1 MFDINEFRTLLKFE
15 GISLD
20 DYTDEELNILIN
32 SKITEL
38 KGLIGIDITPVHRRD
53 TKHNFKGDTLRL
65 DFYPVYDLAEITLN
79 NCPVHPRDYHINRD
93 LGIIY
98 FDENKNGNL
107 EVKYLSGIS
116 DDVLNSSIIPLVREM
131 VIYSLTYN
139 KAGVGDAVSSIKEG
153 DVSINYDTNNG
164 RGSRINSRI
173 SDLKNRY
180 NSARLRWL

>member
-20 DYTDEELNILIN
+20 DYTDEELSILIN
-32 SKITEL
+32 SKINEL
-38 KGLIGIDITPVHRRD
+38 KGLTEIDIRPTHRRQVNR
-53 TKHNFKGDTLRL
+53 NFNGDSLRL

-79 NCPVHPRDYHINRD
+79 HCPIHGFHVDSD
-93 LGIIY
+93 LGIVY
-98 FDENKNGNL
+98 FKGNVRGDI

-173 SDLKNRY
+173 ADLKSRY
-180 NSARLRWL
+180 SSARLRWL

>member
-20 DYTDEELNILIN
+20 DYTDSELNVLIN
-32 SKITEL
+32 SKIREL
-38 KGLIGIDITPVHRRD
+38 QGLLGIDVTPVHRIQSNHKFR
-53 TKHNFKGDTLRL
+53 GDTLRL
-65 DFYPVYDLAEITLN
+65 DFYPVYDLAEINLN
-79 NCPVHPRDYHINRD
+79 GCPVRHDFHVNYD

-98 FDENKNGNL
+98 FDNILRGDV
-107 EVKYLSGIS
+107 EVKYLTGLS
-116 DDVLNSSIIPLVREM
+116 DDVLNNSIIPLVREM

-139 KAGVGDAVSSIKEG
+139 NAGVGDAVSSIKEG

-173 SDLKNRY
+173 TDLKNRY

>member
-1 MFDINEFRTLLKFE
+1 MFNIDEFRTLLKFE

-38 KGLIGIDITPVHRRD
+38 KGLLGLDIIPVHRRQFN
-53 TKHNFKGDTLRL
+53 HNFNGDTLRL
-65 DFYPVYDLAEITLN
+65 DFYPVYDIAEVTLN
-79 NCPVHPRDYHINRD
+79 NCPVRGHDFNVNPD

-98 FDENKNGNL
+98 FNDIKRGDIEI
-107 EVKYLSGIS
+107 KYLSGLP
-116 DDVLNSSIIPLVREM
+116 DDVLNNSIIPLVREM
-131 VIYSLTYN
+131 VIYALTYN

-173 SDLKNRY
+173 ADLKSRY
-180 NSARLRWL
+180 GSARVRWL

>member
-20 DYTDEELNILIN
+20 DFTDEELSILIN
-32 SKITEL
+32 SKINEL
-38 KGLIGIDITPVHRRD
+38 KGLTGIDIIPVHRRQSNRD
-53 TKHNFKGDTLRL
+53 FKGDTLRL
-65 DFYPVYDLAEITLN
+65 DFYPVHDIASITLN
-79 NCPVHPRDYHINRD
+79 NCPIRPREFNIDRD

-98 FDENKNGNL
+98 FNNIVNGNV

-139 KAGVGDAVSSIKEG
+139 NAGVGDAVSSIKEG

-173 SDLKNRY
+173 ADLKSSY
-180 NSARLRWL
+180 GSARLRWL